1 MPKLPDFK
9 TEDEFIAWV
18 DNNDLGPYMDE
29 MEPADQEFPVI
40 LTEFPT
46 RPVDLRLRSDF
57 LHAIET
63 LAERRGVP
71 YQRLMQT
78 WLLEKLRQEAP
89 DLVPQSV

>member
-1 MPKLPDFK
+1 MPKLPEFK

-18 DNNDLGPYMDE
+18 DNHDLGPYMDE
-29 MEPADQEFPVI
+29 MEPSDQEFSVI

-46 RPVDLRLRSDF
+46 RPVDLRLRADF
-57 LHAIET
+57 LAAIET